1 MSFTDEQDEKL
12 KRVPDKS
19 MIDFSELGLSSKVD
33 GKTTCRECE
42 MDVRWIRKPDGCDHA
57 TYSCPIYVLIN
68 PRFLA
73 QVRNMRQASAGHHHI
88 LKVRFLSLKLI
99 RNRSLDLVQKMVARY

>member
-19 MIDFSELGLSSKVD
+19 MIDFSELGISSKVD
-33 GKTTCRECE
+33 GKITCRECE

-57 TYSCPIYVLIN
+57 TYCQLSGCLLTLS
-68 PRFLA
+68 RFLA
-73 QVRNMRQASAGHHHI
+73 QVRNMRQSSAGHHHI
-88 LKVRFLSLKLI
+88 LKVH
-99 RNRSLDLVQKMVARY
+99 